1 MNERESELRKLF
13 DGADDAC
20 KACADRLIGEMC
32 FLEERLTDL
41 RQKPFLS
48 VNPKNPAQ
56 QRQTP
61 AAKQYRELLQQYT
74 NIVKIMMK
82 MTGSA
87 ETEEESP
94 LRSFMKTLNAGDA

>member
-1 MNERESELRKLF
+1 MTERESELRRLLN
-13 DGADDAC
+13 GMDDAA
-20 KACADRLIGEMC
+20 KSCADRLIGEMC
-32 FLEERLTDL
+32 FLEERLTEL
-41 RQKPFLS
+41 RQKPFLA

-74 NIVKIMMK
+74 NIAKVMLK
-82 MTGSA
+82 MTGAA

-94 LRSFMKTLNAGDA
+94 LRAFLKAMNAGDA

>member
-1 MNERESELRKLF
+1 MNERETELRGLCE
-13 DGADDAC
+13 GMDDAA
-20 KACADRLIGEMC
+20 KVCADRLIEEMC

-41 RQKPFLS
+41 RQKPFLA

-74 NIVKIMMK
+74 NIVKIMLK
-82 MTGSA
+82 MTGAA

-94 LRSFMKTLNAGDA
+94 LRAFLKALNAGDA

>member
-1 MNERESELRKLF
+1 MTDREAELRKF
-13 DGADDAC
+13 CDGFDDAA
-20 KACADRLIGEMC
+20 KACSDRLISEMC
-32 FLEERLTDL
+32 FLEDCLTDL
-41 RQKPFLS
+41 RQKPFLA

-74 NIVKIMMK
+74 NIVKIMLK
-82 MTGSA
+82 ITGAA

-94 LRSFMKTLNAGDA
+94 LRAFMKTLNAGDA